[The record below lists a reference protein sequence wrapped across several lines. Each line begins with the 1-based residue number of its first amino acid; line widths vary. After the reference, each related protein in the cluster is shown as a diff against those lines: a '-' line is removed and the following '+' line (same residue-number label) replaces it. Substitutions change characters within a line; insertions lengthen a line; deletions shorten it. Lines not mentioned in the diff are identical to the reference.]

1 MRTFWLV
8 LTAGGQL
15 GWLAIDKG
23 LGDYVYE
30 SPHKDRNRG
39 VCVYLFKVLVAT
51 QVTVSVPM
59 TTRSKDIWLL
69 STYLVISENK
79 YLAAKYLTFG

>member
-1 MRTFWLV
+1 MFMKV
-8 LTAGGQL
+8 LTK
-15 GWLAIDKG
+15 IEIE
-23 LGDYVYE
+23 VC
-30 SPHKDRNRG
+30 
-39 VCVYLFKVLVAT
+39 VCVYLFKVLVAM

-79 YLAAKYLTFG
+79 YLAAKYLTFE